1 MDEFCYFNVFTRSA
15 SVFFRQK
22 GLSQVDKKVMSSIFR
37 KIETDKTF
45 RKFLQPSATSFL
57 PPRRLLPD
65 SLLRLLQL
73 PPARLRFHTLRP
85 GFVAFV
91 FRRAR
96 QFVGFFV

>member
-45 RKFLQPSATSFL
+45 RKFLQPSATSFI
-57 PPRRLLPD
+57 PSAAPITSR
-65 SLLRLLQL
+65 
-73 PPARLRFHTLRP
+73 
-85 GFVAFV
+85 
-91 FRRAR
+91 
-96 QFVGFFV
+96 